1 MHSKR
6 DECDA
11 WLLRILSPDPSKR
24 FSRRGIDPCS
34 EYTTSSSSLTSVPSW
49 TIRSQPE
56 QLTSLMI
63 DHDVGVSTVAL
74 YPLKKIDSDYFD
86 GTA

>member
-1 MHSKR
+1 
-6 DECDA
+6 
-11 WLLRILSPDPSKR
+11 
-24 FSRRGIDPCS
+24 
-34 EYTTSSSSLTSVPSW
+34 
-49 TIRSQPE
+49 
-56 QLTSLMI
+56 MI